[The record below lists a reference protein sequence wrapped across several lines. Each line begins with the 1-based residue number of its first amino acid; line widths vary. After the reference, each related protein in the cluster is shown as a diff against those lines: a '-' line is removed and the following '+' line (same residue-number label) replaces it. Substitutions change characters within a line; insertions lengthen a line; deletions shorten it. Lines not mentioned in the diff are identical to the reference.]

1 MIHNI
6 MNANDHARSLSSSTQ
21 TVYQHKPLPRCCVE
35 NGRLGRSRQLPA
47 PTLQPWPTSCLNS
60 SCDSNLRGPSAYIT
74 SNTCSFSMAAVL
86 SIAKVFWRSS
96 KCYSVTARALK
107 QDTAISDSSGSFF
120 GGAGARRAK
129 ACERIRIHPRMSS
142 VRSRQTAQ
150 MHIWSDLTYC
160 ISSILVWTSW
170 CILYDRREKHVWK
183 QWSRK
188 SKISGTWWL

>member
-1 MIHNI
+1 
-6 MNANDHARSLSSSTQ
+6 MNANDLARMSVCHHLPRLCISTSQ
-21 TVYQHKPLPRCCVE
+21 LPRCCVE

-60 SCDSNLRGPSAYIT
+60 SCDMLLLHCYIAQAPESLCLNVTSSIVTLIFT
-74 SNTCSFSMAAVL
+74 SNTWSFSMAAVL

-142 VRSRQTAQ
+142 ARSCQTAQ
-150 MHIWSDLTYC
+150 MHMIWLDLPY
-160 ISSILVWTSW
+160 IFNSGLDILMHLVW
-170 CILYDRREKHVWK
+170 
-183 QWSRK
+183 
-188 SKISGTWWL
+188 